1 MSDITIKLAYDEL
14 DNVRQLFKEYTESLD
29 VDLSFQKYDEE
40 ISGLPGKYARP
51 DGRLYVI
58 YYKEHLAGCV
68 ALRKIDAQ
76 SCEFK
81 RLFVRP
87 LFRGKKLGYI
97 LMEKVIE
104 DARQIGYQTGYLDT
118 LSMLKSAIAVYEKL
132 GFENIPP
139 YYDNPLKNVVYYRIK
154 LSI

>member
-1 MSDITIKLAYDEL
+1 MSHFTIKLAYDEL
-14 DNVRQLFKEYTESLD
+14 DNVKQLFREYTKYLG
-29 VDLSFQKYDEE
+29 VDLSFQQYNEE
-40 ISGLPGKYARP
+40 ISSLPGKYALP

-58 YYKEHLAGCV
+58 YDGQQLAGCV
-68 ALRKIDAQ
+68 ALRKINDK

-87 LFRGKKLGYI
+87 EFRGKKLGCI

-104 DARQIGYQTGYLDT
+104 DARLIGYKTGYLDT
-118 LSMLKSAIAVYEKL
+118 LSTLKSAIVIYEKL

-139 YYDNPLKNVVYYRIK
+139 YYDNPLENVAYYRIDIT
-154 LSI
+154 S